1 MQFQHSIAIAAPPKV
16 VWDFLWDVEQLARCI
31 PGCIEAKVVEPH
43 SHYTAIVADRVG
55 PIKLKMPLDL
65 VVKSSE
71 DLQRLHVE
79 CNGKDSALGS
89 SVKVDIV
96 AVLTA
101 DEPGTMLALDV
112 NADVR
117 GKIAGLGFGLFK
129 RKFDDIMTQFGRQ
142 VKATIEGSQPAVEQ
156 A

>member
-1 MQFQHSIAIAAPPKV
+1 VRFQHSVAIGASPQV
-16 VWDFLWDVEQLARCI
+16 VWDFLWDVDKLARCI
-31 PGCIEAKVVEPH
+31 PGCTGAAVIVPH
-43 SHYTAIVADRVG
+43 EHYTAEVADRVG

-65 VVKSSE
+65 RVKESTE
-71 DLQRLHVE
+71 LQHLHVE

-96 AVLTA
+96 ASLTPDGA
-101 DEPGTMLALDV
+101 GATLALDV

-129 RKFDDIMTQFGRQ
+129 RKFDDIMSKFSRQ
-142 VKATIEGSQPAVEQ
+142 VKEAIEGSQAPVGNG
-156 A
+156 

>member
-1 MQFQHSIAIAAPPKV
+1 MQFQHSIAIAAPPQV
-16 VWDFLWDVEQLARCI
+16 VWDFLWDVEQLAHCI
-31 PGCIEAKVVEPH
+31 PGCVEAKVIEPH
-43 SHYTAIVADRVG
+43 VHYTALVADRVG

-71 DLQRLHVE
+71 NLQRLHVE

-89 SVKVDIV
+89 SVKVDII
-96 AVLTA
+96 AVLTP
-101 DEPGTMLALDV
+101 DEPGTVLALDV
-112 NADVR
+112 TAEVR

-142 VKATIEGSQPAVEQ
+142 VKATIEQSQQAVKQ

>member
-1 MQFQHSIAIAAPPKV
+1 MQFQHSIAISAPPQV
-16 VWDFLWDVEQLARCI
+16 VWDFLWDVEQLAHCI
-31 PGCIEAKVVEPH
+31 PGCIEANVVEPH
-43 SHYTAIVADRVG
+43 RHYTAIVADRVG

-65 VVKSSE
+65 VVKSAE

-101 DEPGTMLALDV
+101 DEPGTVLALDV

-142 VKATIEGSQPAVEQ
+142 VKVAIEESHPAVEQ
-156 A
+156 G